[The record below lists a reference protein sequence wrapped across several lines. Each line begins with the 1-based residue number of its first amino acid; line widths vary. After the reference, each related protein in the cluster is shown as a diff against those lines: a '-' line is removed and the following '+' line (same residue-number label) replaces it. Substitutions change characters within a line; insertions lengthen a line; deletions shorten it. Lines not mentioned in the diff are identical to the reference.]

1 MSERDTVARPRR
13 ASLVLAHLL
22 PLVAIGAVIAV
33 LDSLAFAL
41 QALPFF
47 TAVFGLGLLFNL
59 WYWGW
64 NTIEADEHGLS
75 EAIRGRVRRTVAW
88 DDIVSASYLGGS
100 FMWGMHG
107 SISSG
112 VALHTTLQT
121 RPRLFEYDGEL
132 TIGRLQPL
140 FFWER
145 AAVEAEATEV
155 LRTYLGE
162 RVNDP

>member
-1 MSERDTVARPRR
+1 MLEHDTVARPRR

-22 PLVAIGAVIAV
+22 PLVAIVAVIAV
-33 LDSLAFAL
+33 LDSPAFAL

-47 TAVFGLGLLFNL
+47 AAVFGLGLLFNL

-64 NTIEADEHGLS
+64 NAIEADEHGLS
-75 EAIRGRVRRTVAW
+75 EVIRGRVRQTVAW
-88 DDIVSASYLGGS
+88 DDIISASYLGGS
-100 FMWGMHG
+100 FLWGMPG

-112 VALHTTLQT
+112 VALETTLPT
-121 RPRLFEYDGEL
+121 PPRLFEYDGEL

-145 AAVEAEATEV
+145 AAVEAETTEV